1 MILETQAVPAER
13 EIALLLF
20 MEESRKPHMSKNY
33 KGCKRMLKPFTLHI
47 IHHKHEKYKSK
58 SEDLS
63 KKVMK
68 SPV

>member
-1 MILETQAVPAER
+1 VPAEGGV
-13 EIALLLF
+13 LLF
-20 MEESRKPHMSKNY
+20 MEESRKPHMPKNY
-33 KGCKRMLKPFTLHI
+33 KGCKRMLKPFTLYI
-47 IHHKHEKYKSK
+47 IHHKHEKCKSK